1 MIDEYYRR
9 QAKRAIPQNYYILP
23 IGEQIRADDLVWNWC
38 NQEWL
43 RADSE
48 KWKVSPLID
57 SEDLI
62 CAVRKAGW
70 SDFERSIE
78 SKRKFIL
85 R

>member
-9 QAKRAIPQNYYILP
+9 QAKKAIPPDYYILP
-23 IGEQIRADDLVWNWC
+23 IGEKLRADDLVWNWC

-48 KWKVSPLID
+48 KWNVSPLID

-62 CAVRKAGW
+62 CAVRKIGL
-70 SDFERSIE
+70 SEFEQSI
-78 SKRKFIL
+78 SVKRKFVL